1 MKKTAIFLSVS
12 LLAVQ
17 ASAQEYYH
25 DGVEVCSNGITYD
38 VKLNFLALILTNKAN
53 SLIYGTWT
61 YPDGSIIKSD
71 HDENLLNTELEFEE
85 NSFKEALKKTFT
97 KAEFDKLH
105 AVNGIKFNIY
115 CVIDN
120 DLIIRE
126 LDFYMSIYEDPIF
139 LQIPPAKYALL
150 EKNIKKYVKIEA
162 NEYAEKFKYMHATK
176 FVDFSKIQIDYDSET
191 PGPYTKPASQ
201 KGP

>member
-1 MKKTAIFLSVS
+1 M
-12 LLAVQ
+12 
-17 ASAQEYYH
+17 
-25 DGVEVCSNGITYD
+25 
-38 VKLNFLALILTNKAN
+38 TNKAN

-71 HDENLLNTELEFEE
+71 HDENLINTELEFEE

-162 NEYAEKFKYMHATK
+162 NEYAKKFKYMHATE
-176 FVDFSKIQIDYDSET
+176 FVDLSKIQIDYDAET

>member
-1 MKKTAIFLSVS
+1 MKKIIFSVLLSTITIS
-12 LLAVQ
+12 SISQ
-17 ASAQEYYH
+17 NYYQ
-25 DGVEVCSNGITYD
+25 DGKTIYSNGITYD

-126 LDFYMSIYEDPIF
+126 LDFYMSIYEAPIF

-162 NEYAEKFKYMHATK
+162 NEYAKKFKYMHATE
-176 FVDFSKIQIDYDSET
+176 FVDFSKIQIDYDAET